1 MFGILKKIFLVLL
14 TNIVNGFN
22 HTKRV
27 SLSNQKGINDN
38 SSDFSF
44 SGESDQE
51 QMFLINT

>member
-1 MFGILKKIFLVLL
+1 MLGILKKMFLVLL
-14 TNIVNGFN
+14 TNIVNGFD

-51 QMFLINT
+51 